1 MFDKT
6 ILVLTILKIDFNLNK
21 SLYSDLYFELS
32 KNANVIV
39 LSLTDNDNQV
49 TKYSESLEVHNI
61 KVSSSFQKSKIK
73 RQ

>member
-6 ILVLTILKIDFNLNK
+6 ILVLTILNIDFNVNK

-39 LSLTDNDNQV
+39 LSLTDNDNKV
-49 TKYSESLEVHNI
+49 TKYSGKPRNS
-61 KVSSSFQKSKIK
+61 
-73 RQ
+73 